1 MKIVLLNPPNEN
13 RIYSEV
19 PAHVGEEVCSLPPL
33 GLMYLEAYLHGHSDH
48 TVKIIDSLSDKL
60 GYDGLRSAI
69 TAEKPDL
76 VGITGHSHN
85 LVDMKLSSE
94 MIKKIDEKI
103 MIWWGG
109 PHASAFPEESM
120 TFGEVDGV
128 VAGEGETAFCRAVE
142 ALEKG
147 QPPEGIPGVLFRK
160 NGDVINNGPPCA
172 IEDLDSLPM
181 PRREVLDYKKYYY
194 VIGREVTATS
204 FVSSRGCPYQCT
216 FCSTP
221 GKATFRARSPK
232 NVVDEVEALAAL
244 GIREIY
250 FVDDTFNI
258 QKDRA
263 LQICQEIVRRKI
275 DISWNVRARINLITE
290 ELINNLIEAGCTRIQ
305 LGVETG
311 SDEGLKVLGKGITIE
326 DIRRVFA
333 MLKKKKITSV
343 AYFMIG
349 CPHEKNEKDTMKTI
363 DFACELDPDYCL
375 FGVFTPY
382 PRTALYEEGVKRG
395 IVDEKA
401 WKSFVR
407 SPSRDFKPQAW
418 SEFMSYEELY
428 RLVDVAYKKFY
439 FRPSQ
444 MMKKLRE
451 VKSVPDLMRKI
462 KAGLGILGAGSE
474 H

>member
-1 MKIVLLNPPNEN
+1 MKIVLLNPPHDN

-33 GLMYLEAYLHGHSDH
+33 GLMYLEAYIHAHSEH
-48 TVKIIDSLSDKL
+48 TVKIIDTLSERI
-60 GYDGLRSAI
+60 GYDRLITVI

-85 LVDMKLSSE
+85 LVDMKRVSE
-94 MIKKIDEKI
+94 LIKKEDEKI
-103 MIWWGG
+103 RVWWGG

-120 TFGEVDGV
+120 TFREVDGV
-128 VAGEGETAFCRAVE
+128 VAGEGEIAFCRVLE
-142 ALEKG
+142 ALGKG
-147 QPPEGIPGVLFRK
+147 RPPEGIPGVLYRE
-160 NGDVINNGPPCA
+160 NGTVINNGPPCA
-172 IEDLDSLPM
+172 IEELDSLPM

-194 VIGREVTATS
+194 VIGKEVTATS
-204 FVSSRGCPYQCT
+204 MVSSRGCPYQCT

-221 GKATFRARSPK
+221 GKIFRARSPM
-232 NVVDEVEALAAL
+232 NVVDEVEALAGL

-258 QKDRA
+258 QRERA
-263 LQICQEIVRRKI
+263 LEICREIVRRKI
-275 DISWNVRARINLITE
+275 DISWNVRARINLISE
-290 ELINNLIEAGCTRIQ
+290 ELIDSLIAAGCTRIQ

-311 SDEGLKVLGKGITIE
+311 SDEGLKVLKKGITIE

-349 CPHEKNEKDTMKTI
+349 CPHEKSEKDVMKTI
-363 DFACELDPDYCL
+363 DFACRLDPDYCL

-382 PRTALYEEGVKRG
+382 PRTALYDEGVKRG
-395 IVDEKA
+395 IVDENA
-401 WKSFVR
+401 WKSFVL

-418 SEFMSYEELY
+418 SEFLSYEDLY